1 MGFLDSNLHVNQ
13 ALTDYA
19 VAFRQEEA
27 GYLWSK
33 LLPPKVVAHR
43 SDIIRQIDK
52 GQLLRLY
59 DLRVGRGG
67 RAGEIQYKIGS
78 NLTFNCIDYA
88 VEAIVRATEA
98 ANADAILQH
107 EQELIY
113 HATIAM
119 HTNIEYVT
127 VKSILR
133 DTTVMTNNT
142 TLAAADR
149 WDSFNSPSSDPV
161 EDIKRKVLRIKSRT
175 GHAPNVVMMH
185 DMVWDVIQ
193 RHPKTLERGAVHN
206 GGLGIVDKAMFERI
220 CDLPPGSLMTTS
232 QTYNLA
238 QEDQTADFRSFIGDD
253 VIIAYVEPA
262 GVRSYGLGQM
272 FMWPGDELGNMTK
285 QAGMAAPFSVLQFP
299 DNWKDIRGANVLR
312 IVGSLDPKVLNVDA
326 GELLVD
332 VVDSSDS
339 TAYGSF
345 LNN

>member
-1 MGFLDSNLHVNQ
+1 MGFLDSNLHYNQ
-13 ALTDYA
+13 ALTDLA
-19 VAFRQEEA
+19 VAFRQEEE

-43 SDIIRQIDK
+43 SDVIRQIDK

-59 DLRVGRGG
+59 DMRVGRGG
-67 RAGEIQYKIGS
+67 RAGEIQYKIGA
-78 NLTFNCIDYA
+78 NLTYNTIDYA
-88 VEAIVRATEA
+88 VEAIVRGTEA

-127 VKSILR
+127 VKTILR
-133 DTTVMTNNT
+133 DTAVMTNNT
-142 TLAAADR
+142 TLAGGDR
-149 WDSFNSPSSDPV
+149 WDQFNSPSSDPV

-175 GHAPNVVMMH
+175 GHAPNLVVMH
-185 DMVWDVIQ
+185 DMVWDVVQ
-193 RHPKTLERGAVHN
+193 RHPKSLERAGVHN
-206 GGLGIVDKAMFERI
+206 GGLGIITKEMFEKI

-232 QTYNLA
+232 LTYNLA
-238 QEDQTADFRSFIGDD
+238 LEDQTADFRSFIGDD
-253 VIIAYVEPA
+253 VIIAYNEP
-262 GVRSYGLGQM
+262 GNTRTYGLGQM
-272 FMWPGDELGNMTK
+272 FQWPGDELGNMTK
-285 QAGMAAPFSVLQFP
+285 QAGMSAPFSVLQFP

-332 VVDSSDS
+332 VVDSTDS